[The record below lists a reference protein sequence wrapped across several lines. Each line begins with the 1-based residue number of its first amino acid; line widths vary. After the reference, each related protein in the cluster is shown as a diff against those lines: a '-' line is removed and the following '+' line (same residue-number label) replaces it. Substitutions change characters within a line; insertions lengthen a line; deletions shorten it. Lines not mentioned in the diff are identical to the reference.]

1 MSPEFLGAGLLIAI
15 VGVFLWV
22 GPVYFAMLLAAT
34 VVLATAYYKL
44 LPYVSDL
51 SYSAFWEHLQP
62 GDTIKLAVC
71 AAVLTACCAMSDG
84 SAEFQA
90 VTACVNAAITGR

>member
-44 LPYVSDL
+44 SPYVSDL

-71 AAVLTACCAMSDG
+71 AAVLVVYFIWVKRRLSLPKTDDLAN
-84 SAEFQA
+84 EQ
-90 VTACVNAAITGR
+90 T

>member
-51 SYSAFWEHLQP
+51 SYSCL
-62 GDTIKLAVC
+62 L
-71 AAVLTACCAMSDG
+71 
-84 SAEFQA
+84 
-90 VTACVNAAITGR
+90 